1 MKTVIIDN
9 YDSFTYNLA
18 HLVKELGAEVD
29 VLRNDK
35 FELEELEK
43 YDKIILSPGPGIP
56 EEAGLLLEVIR
67 TYAGRKPILGVCLG
81 EQAIGQAFGG
91 KLTNLSEVFHGI
103 QTNIVIRD
111 EGLGISDELLITNH
125 SSLITDYIFS
135 GLPTE
140 FPVGRY
146 HSWVVDTDGFPEEL
160 VITAISSEGQIMA
173 LKHREYDVHGIQFH
187 PESVLTPDGKQ
198 IVGNWLKGV

>member
-103 QTNIVIRD
+103 QTNVKIK
-111 EGLGISDELLITNH
+111 NK
-125 SSLITDYIFS
+125 DYIFS

-140 FPVGRY
+140 IPVGRY
-146 HSWVVDTDGFPEEL
+146 HSRVVDTDGFPEEL